1 MTREELEAIW
11 SIKAEISLL
20 EETIDTADAKTIH
33 RFEMLERKVDRAEN
47 YIDTIEGEMQSILRM
62 RYIYGMTLEEIGTR
76 LNYDLS
82 TIGKKLHN
90 HFSNNSKHLRDLI

>member
-1 MTREELEAIW
+1 MTQDELKEIR

-20 EETIDTADAKTIH
+20 EETIDIADQKTVH
-33 RFEMLERKVDRAEN
+33 RFEMLEHKVDRAED
-47 YIDTIEGEMQSILRM
+47 YIATIDGEMQSILRM
-62 RYIYGMTLEEIGTR
+62 RYIYGMTLEDIGKR

-90 HFSNNSKHLRDLI
+90 YFSK

>member
-1 MTREELEAIW
+1 MTQDELKEIR

-20 EETIDTADAKTIH
+20 EETIDTADQKTVH

-47 YIDTIEGEMQSILRM
+47 YIDTIDGEMQSILRM
-62 RYIYGMTLEEIGTR
+62 RYIYGMTLEDIGKR

-90 HFSNNSKHLRDLI
+90 YFNK